1 MKSERRVNGRN
12 LATLGGLTC
21 LSLSE
26 RRGESVDL
34 IWPPISRVIKEEE
47 ARERGWERPFLH
59 ADQQLETISVTEPS
73 CGG

>member
-1 MKSERRVNGRN
+1 MKSERRVKRSKFGNPWRLN
-12 LATLGGLTC
+12 
-21 LSLSE
+21 LSLWE

-34 IWPPISRVIKEEE
+34 IWPPISRVIKEE